1 MATPIVLKNAYLSVG
16 GTDITGYVRSVT
28 VNVEYEEAE
37 CTVMANAA
45 KWSIPGMQ
53 NWSIDVE
60 CNQDYTDN
68 LLNELLD
75 GWVGNASAQAII
87 AKPNGGTTGAAN
99 PKWTSNGRIFAHQ
112 PIQGAVGDLA
122 TVSFT
127 IKPGDGTAL
136 VRAVS
141 D

>member
-1 MATPIVLKNAYLSVG
+1 MATPLVLKNCYLNVDSNDLS
-16 GTDITGYVRSVT
+16 TYVRSVT
-28 VNVEYEEAE
+28 VNVEYDEQEA
-37 CTVMANAA
+37 TRMGNAA
-45 KWSIPGMQ
+45 HWSTPGLQ
-53 NWSIDVE
+53 NWSIEVE

-68 LLNELLD
+68 LLNEILD
-75 GWVGNASAQAII
+75 GLVGKAAVLPIVV
-87 AKPNGGTTGAAN
+87 KPNGDTTSAAN
-99 PKWTSNGRIFAHQ
+99 PKWTSNGRIFSHN
-112 PIQGAVGDLA
+112 PISGSVGDLA

>member
-1 MATPIVLKNAYLSVG
+1 MATPHVLKNAYLRVG
-16 GTDITGYVRSVT
+16 GSDITSYLRSVKAT
-28 VNVEYEEAE
+28 IGYDERE
-37 CTVMANAA
+37 CTVMGNAA
-45 KWSIPGMQ
+45 HWSIPGLED
-53 NWSIDVE
+53 WSIEVE

-75 GWVGNASAQAII
+75 TWTGADAAVAII
-87 AKPNGGTTGAAN
+87 LKPNGATTSAAN
-99 PKWTSNGRIFAHQ
+99 PKYTSNGRIFVDT
-112 PIQGAVGDLA
+112 PISGAVGDLA

-136 VRAVS
+136 VRAVA

>member
-1 MATPIVLKNAYLSVG
+1 MATPMVITNGYLSVA
-16 GTDITGYVRSVT
+16 GTDISTYVRRMV
-28 VNVEYEEAE
+28 VHVEYEEKD
-37 CTVMANAA
+37 TTRMGNAA
-45 KWSIPGMQ
+45 RWSIPGLQ
-53 NWSIDVE
+53 NWSIEVE

-75 GWVGNASAQAII
+75 TWVGAAAAVAII
-87 AKPNGGTTGAAN
+87 VKKDSGATSAAN
-99 PKWTSNGRIFAHQ
+99 PKWTSNGRIFAHD